1 MTYEELYGVD
11 LDEYCKY
18 HDTEPEGLVLKTQR
32 DIELLKKNLHRYTY
46 EIEPTNWELI
56 GQIHRLLNKKIE
68 HSKRLKEWIKTKKK
82 DR

>member
-1 MTYEELYGVD
+1 MTYKELYGVD

-18 HDTEPEGLVLKTQR
+18 HGTEPGGLVLKTQR

-56 GQIHRLLNKKIE
+56 GQIHKLLNKKIE
-68 HSKRLKEWIKTKKK
+68 H
-82 DR
+82 